1 LIKFWD
7 SPAPSKV
14 IAFFW
19 QLLYDRIPTRI
30 NLDYR
35 GVLGPEDPRDCVGC
49 VGMVESSIHLFF
61 SLSKHYL
68 SVV

>member
-1 LIKFWD
+1 M
-7 SPAPSKV
+7 
-14 IAFFW
+14 
-19 QLLYDRIPTRI
+19 